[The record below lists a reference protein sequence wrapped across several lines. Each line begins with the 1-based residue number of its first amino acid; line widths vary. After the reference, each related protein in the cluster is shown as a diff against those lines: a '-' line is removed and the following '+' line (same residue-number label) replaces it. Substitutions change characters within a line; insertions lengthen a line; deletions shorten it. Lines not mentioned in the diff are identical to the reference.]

1 MPKKIHE
8 LQFAKMHGIG
18 NDYIYIDDIKEKF
31 PCFVREE
38 NLADLSRAVSDRH
51 FGIGSDGLIMILP
64 SEIADFRMRIFN
76 ADGSEA
82 QMCGNGIR
90 CVAKYVYEKGMT
102 KKTTLQIETL
112 AGVKEILLFV
122 KDRKVESIR
131 VDMGA
136 PILEP
141 SLIPVV
147 GEKTDDFFNKNI
159 EVKDKIF
166 NITVIGMGNPHC
178 VIFTDV
184 LSDELIN
191 TYGPLIENL
200 SIFPEKTNVE
210 FVKII
215 DRSHIEMRVWERGSR
230 ETMACGTGACAA
242 SVASWLN
249 GFTENDVEVK
259 LKGGKLK
266 IEIDEKNH
274 HVFMA
279 GGADF
284 IAEGVYFYEV
294 DI

>member
-1 MPKKIHE
+1 MPKDICR
-8 LQFAKMHGIG
+8 LQFVKMHGIG
-18 NDYIYIDDIKEKF
+18 NDYIYIDNIKEKF
-31 PCFVREE
+31 PCFVSEE
-38 NLADLSRAVSDRH
+38 SLSHLSRTISDRH

-90 CVAKYVYEKGMT
+90 CVAKYVYEKNMT

-112 AGVKEILLFV
+112 AGIKEILLFV

-131 VDMGA
+131 VDMSV

-141 SLIPVV
+141 CRIPVI
-147 GEKTDDFFNKNI
+147 GEKTGDFYNKNI
-159 EVKDKIF
+159 KVKDKTF
-166 NITVIGMGNPHC
+166 NITMIGMGNPHC
-178 VIFTDV
+178 VIFTEV

-210 FVKII
+210 FVKIK
-215 DRSHIEMRVWERGSR
+215 DRKHIEMRVWERGSQ
-230 ETMACGTGACAA
+230 ETLACGTGACAA
-242 SVASWLN
+242 SVASRLN
-249 GFTENDVEVK
+249 GFIENNVEVK
-259 LKGGKLK
+259 LKGGYLK
-266 IEIDEKNH
+266 IEIDENNQ
-274 HVFMA
+274 HVFMT

-284 IAEGVYFYEV
+284 IAEGIYFYEV